1 MKTSDEIY
9 RRYLLFLPI
18 NDNTKQ
24 NICDIINHIYNVAG
38 GCTYSRFHNPPL
50 ILNDEQETELFGY
63 FIGKFKEYENED
75 IVYLITNIKKKKI
88 EEIPELHNQLKK
100 LINKIEELGEDA
112 VWLTYHDI
120 KLCK

>member
-1 MKTSDEIY
+1 MELSDERY

-18 NDNTKQ
+18 NNNTKQ
-24 NICDIINHIYNVAG
+24 HICDVISHIYNTAG

-50 ILNDEQETELFGY
+50 ILNDKPGTELSGY

-75 IVYLITNIKKKKI
+75 IVCLITDIKKKKI
-88 EEIPELHNQLKK
+88 EETPELHNQLKK
-100 LINKIEELGEDA
+100 LINKIEELGEEV